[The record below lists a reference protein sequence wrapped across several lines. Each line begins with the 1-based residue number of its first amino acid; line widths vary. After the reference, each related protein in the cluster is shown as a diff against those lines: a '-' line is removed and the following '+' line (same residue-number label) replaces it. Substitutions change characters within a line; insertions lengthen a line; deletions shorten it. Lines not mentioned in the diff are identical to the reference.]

1 MNTYTIAVAPSTRPG
16 KVTAKSSDGHTFT
29 TSMPLLDGARHWLT
43 NGANPR
49 LDHTPPTHRRAFA
62 NIKIIFVSYF
72 RLAQR

>member
-43 NGANPR
+43 NGANPAS
-49 LDHTPPTHRRAFA
+49 TTHRQLTDA
-62 NIKIIFVSYF
+62 
-72 RLAQR
+72 RLPISK